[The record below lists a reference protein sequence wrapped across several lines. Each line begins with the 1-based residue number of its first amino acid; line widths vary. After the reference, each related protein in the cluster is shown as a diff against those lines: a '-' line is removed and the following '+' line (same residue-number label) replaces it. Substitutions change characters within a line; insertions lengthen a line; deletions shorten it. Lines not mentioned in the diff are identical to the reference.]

1 MIPEWKNIG
10 GDVVNL
16 TELAGR
22 AVEANI
28 ALADRTLRVLPGTYP
43 LRRLIASLRLFQ
55 AVEGYKDAAA
65 IAAAM
70 DVGLL
75 DALAEGPASLEDLAR
90 RIDAP
95 ECNTRVLLDSL
106 AFLGLVNERAG
117 TFAASPLA
125 RSLGSGDEWHFLR
138 AHLDVMRGSWAAWG
152 ELGDAVRSGEGHPEL
167 RVYNEENPLTPHYVR
182 WSTGTLLAPSRELV
196 KRLDVSG
203 VRRMIAGTVGVTFAK
218 AVLEV
223 NPDVEVTISCLPQL
237 IAELPAALEHWGVPE
252 PAEVI
257 ENSGD
262 ADEDS
267 WGAQEHY
274 DLVFLARKFA
284 YCGPEHA
291 VSYLSKAAEVIPADG
306 MLVVWEPV
314 RENWSVMPGQ
324 PERMA
329 LTDMMMGEGRPL
341 YRKGE
346 IAEHMREAGFDV
358 QCHDVANGMS
368 TFFVGRHRR

>member
-1 MIPEWKNIG
+1 M
-10 GDVVNL
+10 
-16 TELAGR
+16 
-22 AVEANI
+22 
-28 ALADRTLRVLPGTYP
+28 
-43 LRRLIASLRLFQ
+43 
-55 AVEGYKDAAA
+55 
-65 IAAAM
+65 
-70 DVGLL
+70 
-75 DALAEGPASLEDLAR
+75 
-90 RIDAP
+90 
-95 ECNTRVLLDSL
+95 LLDSL
-106 AFLGLVNERAG
+106 GFLGLVNKRG
-117 TFAASPLA
+117 DTYAASPLA
-125 RSLGSGDEWHFLR
+125 RSLASGD
-138 AHLDVMRGSWAAWG
+138 
-152 ELGDAVRSGEGHPEL
+152 GHPEL

-196 KRLDVSG
+196 KRVDVSG

-218 AVLEV
+218 AVLEA

-237 IAELPAALEHWGVPE
+237 IAELPAALEHWEVPE
-252 PAEVI
+252 PAEII

-262 ADEDS
+262 ADEDR
-267 WGAQEHY
+267 WGAHEFY

-291 VSYLSKAAEVIPADG
+291 VSHLSKAAEVIPPDG

-346 IAEHMREAGFDV
+346 IADHMREAGFDV
-358 QCHDVANGMS
+358 ECHDVINGMS